1 MIGDDFDSQCQL
13 ANEHAEGA
21 LPHQYPCPI
30 CGLQDQLT
38 QADVDMHRQCAECDA
53 KEMT

>member
-1 MIGDDFDSQCQL
+1 MGDDFDMQCIL
-13 ANEHAEGA
+13 ANEHAQGA
-21 LPHQYPCPI
+21 GSYEFPCPV

-53 KEMT
+53 REAY